1 MISKEAYKIN
11 MQSNIPSSLRTM
23 NKSLVLNVVR
33 QHGPISR
40 AQIAQKTNITR
51 ATVSGIVSDLLEDG
65 VIYEGVAEES
75 TVGRK
80 GILLHYNDD
89 LGYGIAID
97 LGGTKISIALFNV
110 NAELSERKVIPT
122 YKVTTSDEFLKMLMQ
137 SIRDFISEC
146 DRSLSSLKVIGI
158 GTPGI
163 VDTKRGIV
171 IEGSPN
177 LPEWEN
183 LNISALIQQV
193 FGVPV
198 VLENDVRAALVGEM
212 WKGQCQNLQNA
223 VLMTLSTG
231 IGSAL
236 LMDGNIIRGVHNA
249 AGEIG
254 YMLFER
260 SHLNQDWSKK
270 GCFEMLCSGSGLLE
284 RFGSTPDVK
293 EGGLKWSSAADIF
306 RSASNGDEEAVQIID
321 EFIDYLSIVILN
333 LVFTANPQRVVLMG
347 GIMNASHLFLDKLI
361 HNVNKH
367 TLSHTSVEIVV
378 TELKELAPLY
388 GISLLALNSIQ
399 PSITFLNDVRLN

>member
-1 MISKEAYKIN
+1 

-23 NKSLVLNVVR
+23 NKTLVLNVVR

-40 AQIAQKTNITR
+40 AQLARKMNITR
-51 ATVSGIVSDLLEDG
+51 ATISGIVSDLLEDG
-65 VIYEGVAEES
+65 VIYEGAAEES
-75 TVGRK
+75 SIGRK

-110 NAELSERKVIPT
+110 NAEISERKVIPT
-122 YKVTTSDEFLKMLMQ
+122 YQVSTSEEFIELLMQ
-137 SIRDFISEC
+137 SIREFISENN
-146 DRSLSSLKVIGI
+146 RGLSSLQVIGI

-177 LPEWEN
+177 LPQWEN
-183 LNISALIQQV
+183 LNLSKRIEQG

-198 VLENDVRAALVGEM
+198 VLENDVRASLVGEI
-212 WKGQCQNLQNA
+212 WKGQCQNLESA
-223 VLMTLSTG
+223 VLITLSTG

-260 SHLNQDWSKK
+260 SHLSQDWRKK
-270 GCFEMLCSGSGLLE
+270 GCFEMLCSGSGLMH
-284 RFGSTPDVK
+284 RFGSMRDDK
-293 EGGLKWSSAADIF
+293 DGALKWFSAADIF
-306 RSASNGDEEAVQIID
+306 HSASKGDNEAIQIID

-333 LVFTANPQRVVLMG
+333 LVFTANPQKVVLMG
-347 GIMNASHLFLDKLI
+347 GITNASGLFLDKLI
-361 HNVNKH
+361 DNVNKH

-388 GISLLALNSIQ
+388 GISLLALHAIQ
-399 PSITFLNDVRLN
+399 PSITFLHNIRLT

>member
-1 MISKEAYKIN
+1 MSKEAYKII
-11 MQSNIPSSLRTM
+11 MQANIPSSLRTM

-40 AQIAQKTNITR
+40 AQLARKMNITR
-51 ATVSGIVSDLLEDG
+51 ATISGIVSDLLEDG
-65 VIYEGVAEES
+65 VIYEGAAEETS
-75 TVGRK
+75 VGRK

-97 LGGTKISIALFNV
+97 LGGTKISIAIFNV
-110 NAELSERKVIPT
+110 NAEISVRKVIPT
-122 YKVTTSDEFLKMLMQ
+122 YQVAASDKFIDLLMQ
-137 SIRDFISEC
+137 SIREFISESN
-146 DRSLSSLKVIGI
+146 RSLSSLQVIGI

-177 LPEWEN
+177 LPQWEN
-183 LNISALIQQV
+183 LNLCERMEQG

-198 VLENDVRAALVGEM
+198 VLENDVRAALVGEI

-223 VLMTLSTG
+223 VLITLSTG

-260 SHLNQDWSKK
+260 SHLNQDWRKK
-270 GCFEMLCSGSGLLE
+270 GCFEMLCSGSGLME
-284 RFGSTPDVK
+284 RFGSTQDDR

-306 RSASNGDEEAVQIID
+306 HSASMGDNEAVQIVD

-347 GIMNASHLFLDKLI
+347 GLMNASGLFLDKLSD
-361 HNVNKH
+361 NVNKH
-367 TLSHTSVEIVV
+367 TLSHTAVEIVV

-388 GISLLALNSIQ
+388 GISLLALNAIQ
-399 PSITFLNDVRLN
+399 PSITFLDHIRLN